1 MHGIVLLYNL
11 EIVLKT
17 PFSGYLEGFYE
28 IMIKNGLALTLL
40 LMSIFVHSFGQ
51 DTHYW
56 TYRYGTRAVLL
67 GGPAVGGLEDNSS
80 VIYNPALLSLVKSTS
95 ISLNSN
101 VYQVVNITAK
111 NGAGPGQDVTS
122 NQFSAV
128 PITVSGLLRKKK
140 IDSRWT
146 FGYAIIVPTEFTF
159 KATAREAALKAIV
172 NETESPSMEE
182 YVGQFS
188 INTRLSENMG
198 AFAIAYRIN
207 DHWSLGLTN
216 QITYRSHNYNK
227 NELSRMIL
235 NNAFSSL
242 VSTSESQ
249 SIEYTHLRYA
259 PKLGFSFVS
268 GRWSAGV
275 AIVSPS
281 INLGGSGTIARDI
294 NASYLLV
301 NLEPNPNLPPNFSR
315 ISLDANDRKTKLS
328 TVYKSPLS
336 ISAGFAYRAPRT
348 LIAVSAEWFDK
359 ISLYNIMS
367 PEGEVFKR
375 PATLNLDS
383 KKFLE
388 LNASNKS
395 VTNFAVGV
403 EHALSDKVSLSTGFR
418 TNNSFYDKVFDDR
431 INDRNKRN
439 VNNNPLNL
447 DISSW
452 NIYHVV
458 IGGTFKQERRDLSI
472 GLNFSWADEGA
483 IKQFANFDQPTESTF
498 LLGQKLTTTADFF
511 SYGILLGYTFRI
523 RSSEQ

>member
-1 MHGIVLLYNL
+1 MTQIRLM
-11 EIVLKT
+11 
-17 PFSGYLEGFYE
+17 FAF
-28 IMIKNGLALTLL
+28 L
-40 LMSIFVHSFGQ
+40 LMSIFVQSFGQ

-111 NGAGPGQDVTS
+111 DGAGPGQDVTS

-128 PITVSGLLRKKK
+128 PITVSGLLRKKNAN
-140 IDSRWT
+140 SRWT

-159 KATAREAALKAIV
+159 KATSRDFGLKKIV
-172 NETESPSMEE
+172 NDTESPGDEE

-198 AFAIAYRIN
+198 AFAIAFKFN
-207 DHWSLGLTN
+207 ENWSVGLTN
-216 QITYRSHNYNK
+216 QVTYRSHTYTK
-227 NELSRMIL
+227 NELTRMIL
-235 NNAFSSL
+235 NNTATTL

-249 SIEYTHLRYA
+249 SIEYTNLRYA
-259 PKLGFSFVS
+259 PKIGFSFAS
-268 GRWSAGV
+268 GRWSAGLAFV
-275 AIVSPS
+275 LPS
-281 INLGGSGTIARDI
+281 INLAGSGTIARDVFG
-294 NASYLLV
+294 S
-301 NLEPNPNLPPNFSR
+301 NLQTNVENNPNLPPNLKRLNF
-315 ISLDANDRKTKLS
+315 DVNDRKTSLP
-328 TVYKSPLS
+328 TVYNSPMSL
-336 ISAGFAYRAPRT
+336 SAGLAYKGSHT
-348 LIAVSAEWFDK
+348 LIAASIEWFDK
-359 ISLYNIMS
+359 VALYNIMS
-367 PEGEVFKR
+367 PQGDLFSK
-375 PATLNLDS
+375 PDFINLDS
-383 KKFLE
+383 KKFLQ

-395 VTNFAVGV
+395 VTNFAIGI
-403 EHALSDKVSLSTGFR
+403 EHALNDKVSISTGFR
-418 TNNSFYDKVFDDR
+418 TNNSFYDKVFDER
-431 INDRNKRN
+431 IADRNKRN
-439 VNNNPLNL
+439 LNNNALNL

-458 IGGTFKQERRDLSI
+458 IGGTFRQERRDLSI
-472 GLNFSWADEGA
+472 GLNFSWADQGT

-498 LLGQKLTTTADFF
+498 LLGQKLNTTANFF

>member
-1 MHGIVLLYNL
+1 
-11 EIVLKT
+11 
-17 PFSGYLEGFYE
+17 
-28 IMIKNGLALTLL
+28 
-40 LMSIFVHSFGQ
+40 MSIFVQSFGQ

-111 NGAGPGQDVTS
+111 DGAGPGQDVTS

-128 PITVSGLLRKKK
+128 PITVSGLLRKKRV
-140 IDSRWT
+140 DSRWT

-159 KATAREAALKAIV
+159 KATAREAAAKKIV
-172 NETESPSMEE
+172 DDAESPGDEE

-207 DHWSLGLTN
+207 DHWSVGLTN
-216 QITYRSHNYNK
+216 QVTYRSHTYTK

-235 NNAFSSL
+235 NNVATTL

-249 SIEYTHLRYA
+249 SIEYTNLRYA
-259 PKLGFSFVS
+259 PKLGLSFAS
-268 GRWSAGV
+268 GGWSAGV
-275 AIVSPS
+275 AFVFPS
-281 INLGGSGTIARDI
+281 INLGGSGTIARDV
-294 NASYLLV
+294 NAS
-301 NLEPNPNLPPNFSR
+301 NLQTNVETNPNLPPNLKRLS
-315 ISLDANDRKTKLS
+315 IDANDRKTKLS
-328 TVYKSPLS
+328 TVYNSPVSL
-336 ISAGFAYRAPRT
+336 SAGVAYKGEKT
-348 LIAVSAEWFDK
+348 LIAASVEWFDK
-359 ISLYNIMS
+359 VSLYNIMS
-367 PEGEVFKR
+367 PDGDVFKR
-375 PATLNLDS
+375 PTNLNIDS

-395 VTNFAVGV
+395 VTNFAIGI
-403 EHALSDKVSLSTGFR
+403 EHALNEKVSISTGFR

-431 INDRNKRN
+431 IADRNKRN
-439 VNNNPLNL
+439 LNNNALNL

-472 GLNFSWADEGA
+472 GLNFSWADQGT

-498 LLGQKLTTTADFF
+498 LLGQKLNTTANFF

>member
-1 MHGIVLLYNL
+1 
-11 EIVLKT
+11 
-17 PFSGYLEGFYE
+17 
-28 IMIKNGLALTLL
+28 MISKKLMFAFL
-40 LMSIFVHSFGQ
+40 LMSIFVQSVGQ

-128 PITVSGLLRKKK
+128 PITVSGLLRKKNA
-140 IDSRWT
+140 DSRWT

-159 KATAREAALKAIV
+159 KATAREEGLKSIV
-172 NETESPSMEE
+172 DDAESIGFEE

-198 AFAIAYRIN
+198 AFAIAYRIS
-207 DHWSLGLTN
+207 DHWSVGLTN
-216 QITYRSHNYNK
+216 QITYRSHTYTK

-235 NNAFSSL
+235 NNVATTL

-249 SIEYTHLRYA
+249 SIEYTNLRYA
-259 PKLGFSFVS
+259 PKLGFSFAS

-275 AIVSPS
+275 AFVFPS
-281 INLGGSGTIARDI
+281 INLGGSGTLARDV
-294 NASYLLV
+294 NASNLLTNV
-301 NLEPNPNLPPNFSR
+301 EANPNLPPNFKRLSV
-315 ISLDANDRKTKLS
+315 DANDRKTKLS
-328 TVYKSPLS
+328 TIYKNPIS
-336 ISAGFAYRAPRT
+336 ISAGIAYKGNKT
-348 LIAVSAEWFDK
+348 LIAASIEWFDK
-359 ISLYNIMS
+359 VNLYNIMS
-367 PEGEVFKR
+367 PEGDVFKR
-375 PATLNLDS
+375 PTTLNIDS

-395 VTNFAVGV
+395 VTNFAIGI
-403 EHALSDKVSLSTGFR
+403 EHALNEKVSISTGFR

-431 INDRNKRN
+431 IADRNKRN
-439 VNNNPLNL
+439 LNNNALNL

-483 IKQFANFDQPTESTF
+483 IKQSANFDQPTESTF

>member
-1 MHGIVLLYNL
+1 
-11 EIVLKT
+11 
-17 PFSGYLEGFYE
+17 
-28 IMIKNGLALTLL
+28 MISKKLMFAFL
-40 LMSIFVHSFGQ
+40 LMSIFVQSVGQ

-159 KATAREAALKAIV
+159 KATAREAGSKSIV
-172 NETESPSMEE
+172 NETESPGTEE

-207 DHWSLGLTN
+207 DHWSVGLTN
-216 QITYRSHNYNK
+216 QITYRSHNYTK

-235 NNAFSSL
+235 NNSFSSL

-281 INLGGSGTIARDI
+281 INLGGSGTIARDV

-328 TVYKSPLS
+328 TIYKSPLS
-336 ISAGFAYRAPRT
+336 ISAGFAYRAPKT

-359 ISLYNIMS
+359 VSLYNIMS

-375 PATLNLDS
+375 PTTLNLDS

-403 EHALSDKVSLSTGFR
+403 EHALTDKVSLSTGFR

-458 IGGTFKQERRDLSI
+458 FGGTFKQERRDLSI

>member
-1 MHGIVLLYNL
+1 
-11 EIVLKT
+11 
-17 PFSGYLEGFYE
+17 
-28 IMIKNGLALTLL
+28 MIKNGLALTLL

>member
-1 MHGIVLLYNL
+1 M
-11 EIVLKT
+11 
-17 PFSGYLEGFYE
+17 PAF
-28 IMIKNGLALTLL
+28 L
-40 LMSIFVHSFGQ
+40 LMFIFVQSYAQ

-128 PITVSGLLRKKK
+128 PITVSGLLKKK
-140 IDSRWT
+140 NIASRWT

-159 KATAREAALKAIV
+159 KATAREEGLKAIV
-172 NETESPSMEE
+172 DDAESPGSEE

-198 AFAIAYRIN
+198 AFAAAYRIS
-207 DHWSLGLTN
+207 DRWSVGLTN
-216 QITYRSHNYNK
+216 QITYRSHTYTK

-235 NNAFSSL
+235 NNVATTL

-249 SIEYTHLRYA
+249 SIEYTNLRYA
-259 PKLGFSFVS
+259 PKLGISFVS
-268 GRWSAGV
+268 GRLSAGV
-275 AIVSPS
+275 AFVFPS
-281 INLGGSGTIARDI
+281 INLGGSGTIARDVFAG
-294 NASYLLV
+294 NLLTNV
-301 NLEPNPNLPPNFSR
+301 ETNPNLPPNFKRLSV
-315 ISLDANDRKTKLS
+315 DANDRKTKLS
-328 TVYKSPLS
+328 TIYKSPIS
-336 ISAGFAYRAPRT
+336 ISAGIAYKGNKT
-348 LIAVSAEWFDK
+348 LIAASVEWFDK
-359 ISLYNIMS
+359 VSIYNIMS
-367 PEGEVFKR
+367 PEGDVFKR
-375 PATLNLDS
+375 PANLNIDS

-395 VTNFAVGV
+395 VTNFAIGL
-403 EHALSDKVSLSTGFR
+403 EHALTEKVSISTGFR

-431 INDRNKRN
+431 IADRNKRN
-439 VNNNPLNL
+439 LNNNALNL

-498 LLGQKLTTTADFF
+498 LLGQKLSTTADFF